1 MQHLYNTH
9 ITFVLG
15 YKLSKTLP
23 FISNDPFTIHMY
35 TRREIV
41 VIFDIYKCNQ
51 KEDEKHVNS
60 LFVIKEEQIHP
71 KPNKFIYTIQIHFNL
86 LLLKGN
92 PFHEWSH
99 SRPFQIYLYHTNNMN
114 LFFHILS
121 LNTFVYVC
129 IFINS
134 IVITWNKYYI
144 RTMLNIEL

>member
-1 MQHLYNTH
+1 MQHPYNTH

-60 LFVIKEEQIHP
+60 LFCIIKEEQINP
-71 KPNKFIYTIQIHFNL
+71 KPNKFIYTIQIRFNL

-92 PFHEWSH
+92 PFHE
-99 SRPFQIYLYHTNNMN
+99 
-114 LFFHILS
+114 
-121 LNTFVYVC
+121 
-129 IFINS
+129 
-134 IVITWNKYYI
+134 
-144 RTMLNIEL
+144 